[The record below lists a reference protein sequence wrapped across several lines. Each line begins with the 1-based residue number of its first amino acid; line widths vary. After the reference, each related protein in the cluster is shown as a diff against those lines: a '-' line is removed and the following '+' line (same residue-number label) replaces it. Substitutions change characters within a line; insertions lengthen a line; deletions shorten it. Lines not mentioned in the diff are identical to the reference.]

1 MRSCS
6 QMKTPSIIVV
16 EDEADI
22 ADLVKYNLEKEG
34 FRAIVAT
41 DGEKALERIRTS
53 PPALVILDLLLPK
66 LDGLA
71 VCREMRRDPRT
82 KAVPVLMLTAR
93 SEEMDKLAGF
103 EAGADDYLTKPFSPR
118 ELVARVKALLRRK
131 EPTQVERMDFKDLVI
146 NFDRHEVR
154 LKEKLLVL
162 TPKEFDLLAFL
173 IQNPGRVYSR
183 EQLLDQVWG
192 YEYLGGTR
200 TVDVHVRHLRAK
212 LGPRAKWILTI
223 KGVGYKFAG
232 EKDP

>member
-1 MRSCS
+1 M
-6 QMKTPSIIVV
+6 V
-16 EDEADI
+16 
-22 ADLVKYNLEKEG
+22 
-34 FRAIVAT
+34 
-41 DGEKALERIRTS
+41 
-53 PPALVILDLLLPK
+53 LDLLLPK

-82 KAVPVLMLTAR
+82 KKVPVLMLTAR

-118 ELVARVKALLRRK
+118 ELVARVKALLRRQQPVQSEK
-131 EPTQVERMDFKDLVI
+131 TELKDLTI
-146 NFDRHEVR
+146 DFERHEVR
-154 LKEKLLVL
+154 LKDKPLVL

-173 IQNPGRVYSR
+173 VQNPGRVYTR

-212 LGPRAKWILTI
+212 LGLRAKWILTV
-223 KGVGYKFAG
+223 KGVGYRFAG
-232 EKDP
+232 GKGP

>member
-1 MRSCS
+1 M
-6 QMKTPSIIVV
+6 MNPAILVV
-16 EDEADI
+16 EDETDI
-22 ADLVKYNLEKEG
+22 ADLIKYNLEKEG
-34 FRAIVAT
+34 FRTAT
-41 DGEKALERIRTS
+41 AADGEKALERIRSS
-53 PPALVILDLLLPK
+53 PPALVVLDLLLPK

-82 KAVPVLMLTAR
+82 RAVPVLMLTAR

-131 EPTQVERMDFKDLVI
+131 ESTQVERMDFKDLVI
-146 NFDRHEVR
+146 NFDRHEAR
-154 LKEKLLVL
+154 LKDKLLVL
-162 TPKEFDLLAFL
+162 TPREFDLLAFL
-173 IQNPGRVYSR
+173 VRNPGRAYTR

-212 LGPRAKWILTI
+212 LGPRAKWIMTM

-232 EKDP
+232 EKGP

>member
-1 MRSCS
+1 
-6 QMKTPSIIVV
+6 MKPVILIV

-34 FRAIVAT
+34 FRTAT
-41 DGEKALERIRTS
+41 IADGEKALERIRSS
-53 PPALVILDLLLPK
+53 PPSLVVLDLLLPK

-103 EAGADDYLTKPFSPR
+103 EAGTDDYLTKPFSPR

-131 EPTQVERMDFKDLVI
+131 EPTRVERMDFKDLVI

-154 LKEKLLVL
+154 LKDKLLVL

-173 IQNPGRVYSR
+173 IQNPGRVY
-183 EQLLDQVWG
+183 
-192 YEYLGGTR
+192 
-200 TVDVHVRHLRAK
+200 
-212 LGPRAKWILTI
+212 
-223 KGVGYKFAG
+223 
-232 EKDP
+232 

>member
-1 MRSCS
+1 
-6 QMKTPSIIVV
+6 MKKPSIIIV

-41 DGEKALERIRTS
+41 DGEKALERIRSS
-53 PPALVILDLLLPK
+53 PPSLVVLDLLLPK
-66 LDGLA
+66 LDGLEI
-71 VCREMRRDPRT
+71 CREMRRDPRT
-82 KAVPVLMLTAR
+82 KAIPVLMLTAR

-118 ELVARVKALLRRK
+118 ELVARVKALLRRQ
-131 EPTQVERMDFKDLVI
+131 EPVQAERTELKDLTI
-146 NFDRHEVR
+146 DFERHEVH
-154 LKEKLLVL
+154 LKDKPLVL

-173 IQNPGRVYSR
+173 VQNPGRVYSR

-212 LGPRAKWILTI
+212 LGPRARWIQTM

-232 EKDP
+232 ESGS

>member
-1 MRSCS
+1 
-6 QMKTPSIIVV
+6 MKPVILVV

-22 ADLVKYNLEKEG
+22 ADLIRYNLEKEG
-34 FRAIVAT
+34 FRTAT
-41 DGEKALERIRTS
+41 AADGEKALERIRSS
-53 PPALVILDLLLPK
+53 PPALVVLDLLLPK

-82 KAVPVLMLTAR
+82 KKVPVLMLTAR

-103 EAGADDYLTKPFSPR
+103 EAGTDDYLTKPFSPR
-118 ELVARVKALLRRK
+118 ELVARVKALLRRQ
-131 EPTQVERMDFKDLVI
+131 EPVQAEKTEWKDLVI
-146 NFDRHEVR
+146 NFERHEVR
-154 LKEKLLVL
+154 LKDKPLVL
-162 TPKEFDLLAFL
+162 TPREFDLLAFFVR
-173 IQNPGRVYSR
+173 NPGRVYTR
-183 EQLLDQVWG
+183 EQLLDQAWG

-212 LGPRAKWILTI
+212 LGPRAKWLLTM